1 MSTKKNF
8 LITVAALLS
17 GCLSQA
23 QEAGNP
29 ILTDTFDSQDKL
41 AENWTFRGKPAVAG
55 GKVELAAS
63 EITLNKELPAEYVI
77 ECDVTLDHDMTKPAG
92 FAGMLIGPC
101 RFQVKPEGTSFLL
114 WPDFT
119 TKKNHGTYKK
129 IEGFKLG
136 SPVKLT
142 VVCTVEGDAANY
154 SYFINGTLI
163 NSFRTALPEKDKN
176 GKLPTPFFTSWR
188 VDKLTVDNFKLSE
201 VKKGVPAAAAP
212 AK

>member
-17 GCLSQA
+17 GCLSYA

-29 ILTDTFDSQDKL
+29 ILTDTFDSQEKL
-41 AENWTFRGKPAVAG
+41 AENWTFRGKPVVAD
-55 GKVELAAS
+55 GKVELVGS
-63 EITLNKELPAEYVI
+63 ELTLRKELPAEYVI

-92 FAGMLIGPC
+92 FAGMIIGPC
-101 RFQVKPEGTSFLL
+101 RFQVKPEGKSFLL
-114 WPDFT
+114 WPDMT
-119 TKKNHGTYKK
+119 TKKNQGVYNQ

-136 SPVKLT
+136 VPVKTT
-142 VVCTVEGDAANY
+142 VVCTVEGDAVKY

-163 NSFRTALPEKDKN
+163 NSFKAALPEKDKN
-176 GKLPTPFFTSWR
+176 GKFPTPFFTSWR

-201 VKKGVPAAAAP
+201 VKKGAPAAAVP